1 MGICQARSNPPYSA
15 ARYSNAWR
23 DLRWC
28 QEEKAIA
35 RKAFDLALKRELD
48 AVVRQAKERA
58 TRLQE
63 PDELWEM
70 EYWLT
75 QRRQEIDAKYDFRY
89 SVLPLVFA
97 NLLRDGRISED
108 DLRYLG
114 EDKLEVT
121 RVATSL

>member
-1 MGICQARSNPPYSA
+1 MSTSSYSA
-15 ARYSNAWR
+15 GRYSTAWR
-23 DLRWC
+23 DLRWS
-28 QEEKAIA
+28 QKEKAIA
-35 RKAFDLALKRELD
+35 RKAFDLALTRELD
-48 AVVRQAKERA
+48 AVIRQAKERA

-70 EYWLT
+70 EHWLT

-108 DLRYLG
+108 DLRGLG

-121 RVATSL
+121 RVAASL

>member
-1 MGICQARSNPPYSA
+1 MSTSSYPA
-15 ARYSNAWR
+15 ARYSTTWR
-23 DLRWC
+23 DLRWS
-28 QEEKAIA
+28 QKEKAIA
-35 RKAFDLALKRELD
+35 RKAFDLALSRELD
-48 AVVRQAKERA
+48 AVIRQAKERA
-58 TRLQE
+58 IRLQG

-70 EYWLT
+70 QQWLT

-108 DLRYLG
+108 DLLGLG

-121 RVATSL
+121 RVAASL